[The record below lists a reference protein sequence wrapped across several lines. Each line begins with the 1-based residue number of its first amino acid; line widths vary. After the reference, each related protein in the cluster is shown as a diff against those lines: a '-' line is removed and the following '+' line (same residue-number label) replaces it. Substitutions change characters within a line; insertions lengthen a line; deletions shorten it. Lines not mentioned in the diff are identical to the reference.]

1 MPTGATGNHGELN
14 PTKPEVAVRRA
25 EELAR
30 RGRLVDAA
38 RTLVRAMERGASR
51 PDCLTPLARIYRRQG
66 LLPLA
71 VETAEAAV
79 AEHQDKVVAHRSV
92 VRQFMEMDE
101 YDLAAAASR
110 ALLRRYPDFAPALEA
125 LAESQLA
132 IGEAP
137 SALRAV
143 GELVRLD
150 PLDPG
155 YRVRRALLSWHVG
168 MVNAAVDDLERV
180 LDLVQDDEDYR
191 RRIEEHL
198 DLIEGNQ
205 IYNIMELARRDHVF
219 LDMLQRDMDL
229 ALMVR
234 AFRLSGRGRSHLG
247 DWMRL
252 EWPEPGGSLSLTR
265 YH

>member
-1 MPTGATGNHGELN
+1 MPIGITGNQGELN
-14 PTKPEVAVRRA
+14 PAKPEAAVRRA

-30 RGRLVDAA
+30 QGRLTQAV
-38 RTLVRAMERGASR
+38 RTLERAMARGASR
-51 PDCLTPLARIYRRQG
+51 PDCLMPLARIFHRQG

-71 VETAEAAV
+71 VETAETAV
-79 AEHQDKVVAHRSV
+79 GEMADKVVAHRMV
-92 VRQFMEMDE
+92 VQHFMESDE
-101 YDLAAAASR
+101 YELAAAACR
-110 ALLRRYPDFAPALEA
+110 TLLKRFPDFAPALEA

-132 IGEAP
+132 MGEAP

-155 YRVRRALLSWHVG
+155 YRVKRALLSWHVG

-180 LDLVQDDEDYR
+180 LDLVHDDEEYR
-191 RRIEEHL
+191 HRIEEHL

-205 IYNIMELARRDHVF
+205 IYSIMELARRDHVF

-247 DWMRL
+247 DWMRQ
-252 EWPEPGGSLSLTR
+252 EWPEPGGSVSLTR